1 MLGIGSDSRMI
12 SRDYRAR
19 AKISLKNRWLN
30 TSASVFIYNMIMGI
44 VSSISAV
51 VVWLMLFGMIGKTFE
66 EIIEETV
73 KEYPYMKADFDKLMK
88 DDTYKQAIKFLDHLV
103 GSISDLLPT
112 LALIAIISFILYLV
126 LNSMLSFGLY
136 KTYLDAARMKEAMD
150 CIKEAQI
157 PVVLSNV
164 IYEEEDIPSVA
175 IDYETATYEIT
186 KRMMASGRKDIYMF
200 STVRRYSINNKK
212 VAGYVNA
219 MTEAGLEPKIL
230 RTSGDVSI
238 NRLHFEE
245 FIKNNN
251 VDGVLAVRDSIA
263 ISFMNVAIAHN
274 KKVPEEL
281 GIVGLQNTKYAILA
295 RPNLTCVDTPV
306 YDIGAVSMRLLTKYM
321 KQEEVKDN
329 KILLPYRIIERGS
342 TTKE

>member
-1 MLGIGSDSRMI
+1 MANTTIYDVAGAAKVSLATVSRVMNNPEKVNPETREKVLRVIKELGYRPNAIARGLASR
-12 SRDYRAR
+12 
-19 AKISLKNRWLN
+19 K
-30 TSASVFIYNMIMGI
+30 TTTVGI
-44 VSSISAV
+44 VMADVSRASTAQLLGGIIDIAKKYEYSIKIFTIGENEDIKDAIRIV
-51 VVWLMLFGMIGKTFE
+51 AAEQVDGILFLNDE
-66 EIIEETV
+66 
-73 KEYPYMKADFDKLMK
+73 
-88 DDTYKQAIKFLDHLV
+88 LDER
-103 GSISDLLPT
+103 
-112 LALIAIISFILYLV
+112 
-126 LNSMLSFGLY
+126 
-136 KTYLDAARMKEAMD
+136 RMKEAMD
-150 CIKEAQI
+150 CIKESQI

-164 IYEEEDIPSVA
+164 IYEDENIPSVA

-212 VAGYVNA
+212 VAGYVAA
-219 MTEAGLEPKIL
+219 MNEAGLEPKIL
-230 RTSGDVSI
+230 RTSGDV
-238 NRLHFEE
+238 NVNKLHFDE

-274 KKVPEEL
+274 IKVPEEL

-329 KILLPYRIIERGS
+329 KILLPYHIIERGS

>member
-136 KTYLDAARMKEAMD
+136 KTYLDAARMKEVQIGNLFSNIKFWSKMIGVLVYRYIIIALGYILIVPGIIFTMKYLLAPFILID
-150 CIKEAQI
+150 NPDISVSECIRKSSEL
-157 PVVLSNV
+157 VN
-164 IYEEEDIPSVA
+164 
-175 IDYETATYEIT
+175 
-186 KRMMASGRKDIYMF
+186 GRKWNLFCLCVSYIGWLL
-200 STVRRYSINNKK
+200 
-212 VAGYVNA
+212 VACWIGSVIGGFIPFGSVIILAVFWVYFYVGIAHFYLN
-219 MTEAGLEPKIL
+219 I
-230 RTSGDVSI
+230 SGQDNTI
-238 NRLHFEE
+238 NR
-245 FIKNNN
+245 
-251 VDGVLAVRDSIA
+251 
-263 ISFMNVAIAHN
+263 
-274 KKVPEEL
+274 EEL
-281 GIVGLQNTKYAILA
+281 YN
-295 RPNLTCVDTPV
+295 N
-306 YDIGAVSMRLLTKYM
+306 
-321 KQEEVKDN
+321 EN
-329 KILLPYRIIERGS
+329 
-342 TTKE
+342 